1 MIRNNVVGKKIDC
14 NEGELLLLLD
24 PWLQKHDL

>member
-1 MIRNNVVGKKIDC
+1 MTRNNVVGKKSDC
-14 NEGELLLLLD
+14 NEGDLLSLLD